1 MSLKIADDLPTTYED
16 RNRSYENGDFTLRT
30 IEWSVLEAP
39 PKTIHYYS
47 NLPCGWIP
55 QNDLEFVQL
64 FMNTWK
70 EDWLSFCREGRR
82 YLGRL
87 VSPAPLDLKLSYFR
101 LSILTYIPALPPTNR
116 PRKRQSPYRHHCREH
131 AEMDTD
137 PRNPRRPAYSSQT
150 LCHGVSEI

>member
-1 MSLKIADDLPTTYED
+1 MSHIPNELFFSLGHKSPCRTFNLSIRMSLAVADDLPITYED
-16 RNRSYENGDFTLRT
+16 EKYNYESGDSVLRT

-47 NLPCGWIP
+47 NLPSGWIP

-70 EDWLSFCREGRR
+70 DDWLSFCREGRR

-87 VSPAPLDLKLSYFR
+87 VSP
-101 LSILTYIPALPPTNR
+101 PAST
-116 PRKRQSPYRHHCREH
+116 
-131 AEMDTD
+131 
-137 PRNPRRPAYSSQT
+137 
-150 LCHGVSEI
+150 